1 VKRRWTSLVLA
12 GWLGLLS
19 APAHAAVDDP
29 SFVETKLGMLR
40 YTSSIAWAPDGSER
54 LFLTTKLG
62 EIRILEHG
70 VLTLEPFA
78 TLAPIFTGS
87 ECGLLGIAFDPDF
100 LDNGY
105 VYVFVT
111 VSETEQQI
119 IRYTARGNTG
129 VDKTP
134 IVVGL
139 PTKARNHN
147 GGALGFGPDGKL
159 YWAIG
164 DNGLSPRAGVDGD
177 LLSLGAKVGRANPDG
192 SAPSDNPFF
201 DGEGPNNDYIWA
213 RGFRNPFTM
222 TFQPATGRLW
232 LDVVGSHTEQVFTP
246 QRGDNGGWDNYEGN
260 QPNGFL
266 TPVISYDTDT
276 AIARDIAAAGA
287 VRAGGVVTITT
298 TAAHRL
304 RAGAHVTIAGVTNAS
319 FNTTAF
325 ITSVTPTTF
334 TFAQAGANASSGGGT
349 ATPDKIG
356 GCVAGGTFWDSSTG
370 PKGYEGSFF
379 FGDYNGASIW
389 RATLD
394 PQNHISKVEHWAS
407 GVTRVID
414 MAQGPDGDLYYA
426 SYTGAL
432 FRASYTA
439 PAQALVVSKL
449 NLRLNEGG
457 KAAFSVRLA
466 TAPAS
471 DIDVQV
477 AAASGDGDVSV
488 AEGAKLSFDAK
499 TWTTPQ
505 RVLVAAA
512 ADVDRDDDHATLE
525 VSASKLP
532 TVTVKVDVTDL
543 GSGGGGGGAGSGGE
557 SDASSGG
564 AHAQGGEPSSPPA
577 GSTAAGGDVALPDDG
592 NGEAGLPDMAEGGD
606 ESAGAGPTASPTPP
620 SDDSGCGC
628 YVAGAEH
635 PGGALVAVGLGLAL
649 ALRRSRRRGR

>member
-1 VKRRWTSLVLA
+1 
-12 GWLGLLS
+12 
-19 APAHAAVDDP
+19 
-29 SFVETKLGMLR
+29 ML
-40 YTSSIAWAPDGSER
+40 TP
-54 LFLTTKLG
+54 
-62 EIRILEHG
+62 
-70 VLTLEPFA
+70 EPFA
-78 TLAPIFTGS
+78 TLAPIFTES
-87 ECGLLGIAFDPDF
+87 ECGLLGISFDPDF
-100 LDNGY
+100 IDNGY
-105 VYVFVT
+105 LYVFVT
-111 VSETEQQI
+111 VSKTEQQI

-177 LLSLGAKVGRANPDG
+177 LLSLATKVGRANADG

-201 DGEGPNNDYIWA
+201 DGDGPNNDYIWA
-213 RGFRNPFTM
+213 RGFRNPFTL

-260 QPNGFL
+260 QPADFL
-266 TPVISYDTDT
+266 QPVIAYDTDS
-276 AIARDIAAAGA
+276 APARDIAAAGA

-298 TAAHRL
+298 TTAHRF

-334 TFAQAGANASSGGGT
+334 TYAQVGANASSGGGT

-356 GCVAGGTFWDSSTG
+356 GCVTGGTFWDSSSG
-370 PKGYEGSFF
+370 PKAYEGNFF
-379 FGDYNGASIW
+379 FGDYNGAAIW

-394 PQNHISKVEHWAS
+394 AQNHVHQIERWAS

-432 FRASYTA
+432 FRASYKA
-439 PAQALVVSKL
+439 PGQALVVSKL

-466 TAPAS
+466 TAPAATVG
-471 DIDVQV
+471 VQV
-477 AAASGDGDVSV
+477 NRASGDGDVSL
-488 AEGAKLSFDAK
+488 AEGWQLLFDASN
-499 TWTTPQ
+499 WSTPQ

-512 ADVDRDDDHATLE
+512 ADEDRDQDHATLE
-525 VSASKLP
+525 VSATKLS

-543 GSGGGGGGAGSGGE
+543 GSGGGVSGVGGAGSGGE
-557 SDASSGG
+557 LSTGNGG
-564 AHAQGGEPSSPPA
+564 VPAQGGEPSSSRA
-577 GSTAAGGDVALPDDG
+577 GSTAAGGDGSLPDDG
-592 NGEAGLPDMAEGGD
+592 NGEAGLPAMPEGGD
-606 ESAGAGPTASPTPP
+606 ESGGAAPSASPTPP
-620 SDDSGCGC
+620 NDDGGCGC
-628 YVAGAEH
+628 YVAR
-635 PGGALVAVGLGLAL
+635 GGHADEALVAVGLGLAF
-649 ALRRSRRRGR
+649 ALRRPRRRRL